1 MQRGAETSFRREI
14 MDLLVSVF
22 SPVYDVFTAFCGE
35 EGLALAGKEAPDI
48 IVSDVMMPGMSGIE
62 MCRILKDNLQTCH
75 IPIVL
80 LTAYALEN
88 YVVEGFSMGAD
99 DYMTKPFNVK
109 ILMARYGKTPV
120 QYRKEFS

>member
-1 MQRGAETSFRREI
+1 

-62 MCRILKDNLQTCH
+62 MCRILKDNLETCH